1 MLKCLADPLFIVIQT
16 LFYGKKY
23 SCAIQLTMI
32 PMILGIMINSMYDLK
47 FSPIGTFYALSA
59 VLVTSVYTVV
69 SILTSK
75 VPKISVLPKSY
86 A

>member
-1 MLKCLADPLFIVIQT
+1 
-16 LFYGKKY
+16 
-23 SCAIQLTMI
+23 MI